1 MSKFSVPGEL
11 IPKAMIDDAVKQTTA
26 MMPAN
31 LASAVNLMA
40 HPLAGASAMTAL
52 GVGVA
57 SQAMGMWLGAMSGA
71 AAVSQRLFM
80 PMLEQAKK
88 APEGFRDVART
99 AEMRAGETA
108 SALIAD
114 AKAEV
119 EQLPAVRAK
128 PAEPRSKAEA
138 KREAA
143 PKEPKAKRE
152 AAPKEPKAKR
162 EAAPKEPKA
171 KREAAPKEPKAKGEA
186 APKEPE
192 TKVASKRQKPAAKPV
207 RASSHWAQA
216 GSRRAGEARRASA
229 RPAAEAKKPT
239 SRPAAKAIPADK
251 MHEEL
256 APKGSRK
263 PASDR
268 KPKTPDDLKA
278 ISGIGPKLEQ
288 VLNAEGI
295 WTFEQIAGWSGN
307 EVDRIED
314 IIGMKGRII
323 RDSWIP
329 QAAKLAK
336 TK

>member
-52 GVGVA
+52 GVGFA

-71 AAVSQRLFM
+71 AAASQRLFM
-80 PMLEQAKK
+80 PMLEHAKK
-88 APEGFRDVART
+88 APEEFRDAART

-119 EQLPAVRAK
+119 EQMPAVRAK
-128 PAEPRSKAEA
+128 PAEPRAEA
-138 KREAA
+138 EAKREAAPKGLKEKREAA

-152 AAPKEPKAKR
+152 AAPKA
-162 EAAPKEPKA
+162 
-171 KREAAPKEPKAKGEA
+171 
-186 APKEPE
+186 PE
-192 TKVASKRQKPAAKPV
+192 TKAASKRQKPVAKPV
-207 RASSHWAQA
+207 RASSHRAQA
-216 GSRRAGEARRASA
+216 GSRRAGEARRAST
-229 RPAAEAKKPT
+229 RLAAEAKKRT
-239 SRPAAKAIPADK
+239 SRPAAKAIPAEK

-256 APKGSRK
+256 APKESRK
-263 PASDR
+263 QGSVR
-268 KPKTPDDLKA
+268 KPRTPDDLKA

-288 VLNAEGI
+288 VLNTQGV
-295 WTFEQIAGWSGN
+295 WTFEQIAGWSGK

-314 IIGMKGRII
+314 MIGMKGRII
-323 RDSWIP
+323 RDNWIP

-336 TK
+336 AK